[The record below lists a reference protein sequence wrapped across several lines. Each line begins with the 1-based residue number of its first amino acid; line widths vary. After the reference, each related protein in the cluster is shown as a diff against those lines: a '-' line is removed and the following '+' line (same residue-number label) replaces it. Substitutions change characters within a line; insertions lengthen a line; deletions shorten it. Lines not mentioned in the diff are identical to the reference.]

1 MNPLK
6 ESIEEAKDELRQAEQ
21 HLNYSDKDFVDVAIT
36 EYNAKLTK
44 LNALLKR
51 AKKYESN

>member
-6 ESIEEAKDELRQAEQ
+6 ESIKEAKDELRQAEQ